1 MILFAEISILSIFAL
16 KKFEINGFISTLTV
30 WEFSI
35 PFSSLSPFNDMI
47 FVFMS
52 IIISPIKSPTV
63 SRRILF
69 SIPAIAKELMP
80 RASAILSIYGAC
92 GTILFVSYFL
102 MDTGCIP
109 ESSANF
115 AWVMPMRVRK
125 YFIFSPIVIIFRSFC
140 SLVAILIAHKNKNVH
155 TI

>member
-63 SRRILF
+63 SSRILF
-69 SIPAIAKELMP
+69 SIPAIAKELIN
-80 RASAILSIYGAC
+80 ILNSLKEQKEVIELELQHSDISLNAG
-92 GTILFVSYFL
+92 GGISVK
-102 MDTGCIP
+102 IP
-109 ESSANF
+109 
-115 AWVMPMRVRK
+115 
-125 YFIFSPIVIIFRSFC
+125 PII
-140 SLVAILIAHKNKNVH
+140 
-155 TI
+155 